1 MRIRLG
7 CLGVMISSSC
17 YCVLLSSCLI
27 MSPSVVLSTMSF
39 DNPDVELQ
47 LRLLNSWKVG
57 NPSRPDQFYA
67 FGTLWVDAKGTEIE
81 GTSHRA
87 FADILEEQIEVDTKY
102 ELARCPLQMPRKA
115 FRTCFYPRMLAIAP
129 SNIGHIIRSPSLSFP
144 LTSFEYVEFEDLPS
158 RETPCPHLSD
168 VIGRPISIS
177 VPKHITATST
187 NSIMPVQEVV
197 LVNTRFR
204 CLNSIFCGMYFSRF
218 QIP

>member
-1 MRIRLG
+1 
-7 CLGVMISSSC
+7 
-17 YCVLLSSCLI
+17 

-67 FGTLWVDAKGTEIE
+67 FGTLLVDAEGTEIE

-87 FADILEEQIEVDTKY
+87 FADILEEQIEVGTVY

-144 LTSFEYVEFEDLPS
+144 LTSFEYVEFEDLPN

-177 VPKHITATST
+177 VLNHITA
-187 NSIMPVQEVV
+187 
-197 LVNTRFR
+197 
-204 CLNSIFCGMYFSRF
+204 
-218 QIP
+218 

>member
-1 MRIRLG
+1 
-7 CLGVMISSSC
+7 MISSSC
-17 YCVLLSSCLI
+17 YCVLLS
-27 MSPSVVLSTMSF
+27 SF

-67 FGTLWVDAKGTEIE
+67 FGTLLVDAEGTEIE

-87 FADILEEQIEVDTKY
+87 FADILEEQIEVGTVY

-144 LTSFEYVEFEDLPS
+144 LTSFEYVEFEDLPN

-177 VPKHITATST
+177 VLNHITA
-187 NSIMPVQEVV
+187 
-197 LVNTRFR
+197 
-204 CLNSIFCGMYFSRF
+204 
-218 QIP
+218 